1 MTIYVARE
9 MSLCL
14 TLYVARE
21 MSLCS
26 TLYVAREMS
35 LSLTLYEVAKTVS
48 VSLEVQISVCLSV
61 CLSVLLQQSST
72 NVVVVGG
79 QQPGQ
84 TVIIEKSVGHLPLLI
99 AQLTLGAFFFFFFF
113 LNCIINYTTG
123 VMLLIKYTQH
133 KK

>member
-1 MTIYVARE
+1 

-84 TVIIEKSVGHLPLLI
+84 TVIIEKSVGHLPLLLPLRVATVVLI
-99 AQLTLGAFFFFFFF
+99 TVLCVVCVPPGCEPF
-113 LNCIINYTTG
+113 LRC
-123 VMLLIKYTQH
+123 
-133 KK
+133 